1 MSKLRGLRSDGLVM
15 QERCSSARLLSLLFL
30 FVLSGCASLDS
41 TAPEAAVSQRSVER
55 AELLMRADFASAY
68 LYTTPGYRSLETV
81 DEYASRWVGAT
92 MWQDA
97 KVADVKCQGDPA
109 ARCQLALAVTFSS
122 LQTGLVTTHLQE
134 TWVKS
139 GRYWYLFQDVGS

>member
-1 MSKLRGLRSDGLVM
+1 MSKRHEVGSDCLVL
-15 QERCSSARLLSLLFL
+15 QVQSSPARLLSLFFL

-41 TAPEAAVSQRSVER
+41 TPPETAVSQRSMER
-55 AELLMRADFASAY
+55 AQLLMRADFASAY

-92 MWQDA
+92 MWEDA
-97 KVADVKCQGDPA
+97 TVAEVKCQGDPA
-109 ARCQLALAVTFSS
+109 ARCQLALAVTFRS
-122 LQTGLVTTHLQE
+122 LQTGLITTHLQE

-139 GRYWYLFQDVGS
+139 GRYWYLFQDVGG